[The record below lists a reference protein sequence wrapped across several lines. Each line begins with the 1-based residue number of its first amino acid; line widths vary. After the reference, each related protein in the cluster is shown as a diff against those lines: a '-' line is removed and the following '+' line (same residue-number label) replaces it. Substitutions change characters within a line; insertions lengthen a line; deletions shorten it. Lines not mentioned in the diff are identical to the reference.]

1 MKKHVPFLHFSFYSL
16 LSFLFIS
23 ISLHTI
29 PAVGQTNDTVKSV
42 LKSVIPHI
50 EIPGPTDQGT
60 TTCPNSNFGNGTFDN
75 WNGCYGPWV
84 EGTYAPPCPQPGIYD
99 WTNIP
104 NGGHFLIES
113 PGMDPCITALN
124 KVFPGDQHSALI
136 GNRTCSGGAGFVDQL
151 IYPITYDPN
160 NSFFIYRSAV
170 VLADP
175 NGNGHNDTNTKP
187 RFTIKIID
195 HLTQAVIDPVCGS
208 FDLYPGDGVTIWNT
222 GPNNYLWK
230 DWSTIGL
237 DLSQLNPPIET
248 GQLLDVVFTV
258 HGCPWSAHTGYA
270 YISAVCEQMSVSMS
284 GCSGQSTVVL
294 NGPPGFATYTWIG
307 PIGPNSTVYV
317 GNPYTIYN
325 ANSGDKYRL
334 DLVSFYN
341 NCTVKQ
347 VMTTIT
353 FTTVIPGFTSVVNCV
368 GNPSSF
374 TDISTTTN
382 PSQPIVNRRWKFE
395 ATDPFGDLT
404 TNPTITHTFTLG
416 PHEVTVE
423 SHSLDGCVGT
433 FTQTINVGPPPT
445 ITNLTTGKEICSEE
459 NANISMDFSQTGAS
473 ATWTSVVTTGTATIT
488 NNPTNQS
495 GTLINDQIVNT
506 GTIDAVATYT
516 ITPKIGDCSGVPITY
531 LVTVHPTATIA
542 PITDQTF
549 CNGTVV
555 PATPVTSPVGGTTF
569 AWTNSDPSIGLPASG
584 IGDISGF
591 TATNNGIAP
600 VIATIEIVPTANNCE
615 GTHLT
620 YTITVNPTATVVPI
634 TNQTFCNGTVVPATS
649 VTSPVGGTTFAWTNS
664 DPSIGLPASGT
675 GDIASFTASN
685 TGTVPVTA
693 TIEITP
699 TANSCEGTHLTYTI
713 TINPTPTVNSVGNQ
727 VLCHNATTSAVV
739 FSGNVP
745 GTVFNWTNSDPTIGL
760 AASGTGDI
768 AAFTAANT
776 GTIPITATIVVTPTF
791 TNTAVTCTGTST
803 SFTITVNP
811 IPTVNSVGNQV
822 LCHNATTSAVAF

>member
-75 WNGCYGPWV
+75 WNGCYGRFTDPCLRPGFLT
-84 EGTYAPPCPQPGIYD
+84 EPIPPLSNVPLHKIINSSWLDPN
-99 WTNIP
+99 TTA
-104 NGGHFLIES
+104 NGGGLPTIP
-113 PGMDPCITALN
+113 PGET
-124 KVFPGDQHSALI
+124 HSARI
-136 GNRTCSGGAGFVDQL
+136 GDTTQTGETDKASELKYA
-151 IYPITYDPN
+151 ITIGQDNY
-160 NSFFIYRSAV
+160 FFIYRYAI
-170 VLADP
+170 VLQS
-175 NGNGHNDTNTKP
+175 GGHPKGSQPD
-187 RFTIKIID
+187 FEVKITD
-195 HLTQAVIDPVCGS
+195 ENNVELDPVCGTYYFEAPTTAPS
-208 FDLYPGDGVTIWNT
+208 PLPDGWHLIGT
-222 GPNNYLWK
+222 GGNGSIYWK
-230 DWSTIGL
+230 EWSTIGM
-237 DLSQLNPPIET
+237 DLTPYTLPPYNLQTIYINFK
-248 GQLLDVVFTV
+248 VR
-258 HGCPWSAHTGYA
+258 GCTYNTHFGCA
-270 YISAVCEQMSVSMS
+270 YISTTCSQMNITLS
-284 GCSGQSTVVL
+284 GCEGSGQVTL
-294 NGPPGFATYTWIG
+294 TGPPGF
-307 PIGPNSTVYV
+307 
-317 GNPYTIYN
+317 TIYEWQ
-325 ANSGDKYRL
+325 GPFCPTCPPDPPKY
-334 DLVSFYN
+334 YGQ
-341 NCTVKQ
+341 TV
-347 VMTTIT
+347 TIT
-353 FTTVIPGFTSVVNCV
+353 AAQGASTGNRFDLNLTAANGCVVKHVQQTISFTSVIPGFTSVVNCV

-542 PITDQTF
+542 PIIDQTF

-727 VLCHNATTSAVV
+727 VLCHNATTSAVA
-739 FSGNVP
+739 FSGDAP

-768 AAFTAANT
+768 AAFTATNT
-776 GTIPITATIVVTPTF
+776 GTIPVTATIVVTPTF

-811 IPTVNSVGNQV
+811 I
-822 LCHNATTSAVAF
+822 